1 MTQEGVNNLAYRIVG
16 CAIEVHKH
24 LGAGL
29 LESIYEECLSH
40 EMQAKGLFV
49 QRQVEVPVTYKG
61 LEMRH
66 PLRLDLLVNDVIIVE
81 IKAIEGLLPVHK
93 AQLLSYMK
101 LAAKPKGLLINFFT
115 DNITKSVIPLV
126 NEHFSNLPK
135 T

>member
-24 LGAGL
+24 LGPGL